1 MDETGASDE
10 RALLRV
16 ASPAGAD
23 DLDATVRQF
32 SRAVFGA
39 VTVASEVA
47 LRSLAESMPARVAS
61 TDVAAR
67 PKSAVS
73 PGAADAVDLLLG
85 LSWRTL
91 TAFETVVARGTI
103 IVGPVVRWTL
113 APPLIPARLTPL
125 SVMHRVTERWAG
137 ERTLAVR
144 SFSDWSATLAPA
156 VSETAVRMVDVD
168 ALIAGV
174 MNRIEIQQ
182 IADHVVA
189 RLDLDELMGT
199 VLAGVDVG
207 LIADR
212 AMTDVDLT
220 PIADR
225 ALQQLDLDVVLAR
238 ALDQVDIT
246 QIVLDRVDLRRVIDS
261 ALDQLDLTQLVL
273 DQVDLVRIVDYVV
286 ESVDLPELIRESTGS
301 MASEAVHDVRLQGVE
316 ADQAVARL
324 VGRVLGRRTA
334 RT

>member
-1 MDETGASDE
+1 
-10 RALLRV
+10 
-16 ASPAGAD
+16 
-23 DLDATVRQF
+23 
-32 SRAVFGA
+32 
-39 VTVASEVA
+39 
-47 LRSLAESMPARVAS
+47 
-61 TDVAAR
+61 
-67 PKSAVS
+67 
-73 PGAADAVDLLLG
+73 
-85 LSWRTL
+85 
-91 TAFETVVARGTI
+91 
-103 IVGPVVRWTL
+103 
-113 APPLIPARLTPL
+113 
-125 SVMHRVTERWAG
+125 MHRVTERWAG

-156 VSETAVRMVDVD
+156 VSETAVRMCDVD

-174 MNRIEIQQ
+174 MNRVEIQQ

-199 VLAGVDVG
+199 VIAEVDVG

-238 ALDQVDIT
+238 ALNDPVDIT

-273 DQVDLVRIVDYVV
+273 DQVDLGANRRLRRRERGPPRADPGVDRVHGLGGGPRRAV
-286 ESVDLPELIRESTGS
+286 AGRRGGSGGGASGRAGGRSANGADMTDRPIDLPAAAPEPHWHE
-301 MASEAVHDVRLQGVE
+301 HDVPREARAFQGRPAGIVTRGI
-316 ADQAVARL
+316 AATVDGLAVLLLVRARGRAPRWGSSSDRRTSLFRARL
-324 VGRVLGRRTA
+324 SASR
-334 RT
+334 